1 MELARVVGTV
11 VASVKYEGLEGIKLL
26 LVQPQEA
33 DGTEVGDAFVVADA
47 MQAGPNDIIAWIG
60 GREAALALPEDFV
73 PVDAAVVAIVDHAW
87 KDERY
92 L

>member
-11 VASVKYEGLEGIKLL
+11 VSSVKYEGLEGVKLL

-33 DGTEVGDAFVVADA
+33 DGKEVGEPLVVADA
-47 MQAGPNDIIAWIG
+47 MQAGLNDVVAWVG
-60 GREAALALPEDFV
+60 GREATLALPVPFV

-87 KDERY
+87 KEEKY

>member
-33 DGTEVGDAFVVADA
+33 DGTLVGEPIVVADA
-47 MQAGPNDIIAWIG
+47 MQAGLDDVVAWIG
-60 GREAALALPEDFV
+60 GREAALALPETFV
-73 PVDAAVVAIVDHAW
+73 PVDAAVVAIVDHSW
-87 KDERY
+87 KDEG
-92 L
+92 LL